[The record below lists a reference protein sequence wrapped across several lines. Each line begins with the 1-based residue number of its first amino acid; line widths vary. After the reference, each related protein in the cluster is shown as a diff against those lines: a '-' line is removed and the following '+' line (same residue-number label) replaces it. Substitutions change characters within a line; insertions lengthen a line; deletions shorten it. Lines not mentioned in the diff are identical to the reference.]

1 MVMITP
7 EKLKVGDE
15 IRVIAPSR
23 GLKILSQETIDTSL
37 SRLTELGFKVTFGRN
52 VNNFDEFMSSTISDR
67 VSDLH
72 EAFSDKN
79 VKAILTVIG
88 GFNSNQI
95 LDYIDY
101 ELIKNNPKI
110 ICGYSDITTLLTA
123 FNTKSNLVTYYGPHF
138 SSFGMKKGFDYSLEY
153 FKKMLIEN
161 TEFELNSSS
170 DWSDD
175 LWFLDQENREF
186 IPNEGMYCI
195 NEGTAE
201 GSTTGGNISTF
212 SLLSGTQYFPSLDD
226 KIIILE
232 AHGEVKEHHFDRLLQ
247 QLIQQDNFS
256 KAKGLV
262 IGMFQKECKINRDK
276 LLKIIKNKRE
286 LDNIPV
292 IANANFGHTTP
303 IATLPLGGKIEI
315 ISSTTNCKI
324 KIKV

>member
-88 GFNSNQI
+88 GFNSN
-95 LDYIDY
+95 
-101 ELIKNNPKI
+101 
-110 ICGYSDITTLLTA
+110 
-123 FNTKSNLVTYYGPHF
+123 
-138 SSFGMKKGFDYSLEY
+138 
-153 FKKMLIEN
+153 MLIEN